1 MMIQSLCK
9 PFIKRIHFLGIGG
22 AGMSPLAELMSTL
35 GYDVSGSDRS
45 QSSASR
51 NLEKCGIRIQYSHT
65 PDFISDADLVV
76 YSSAVREDNPER
88 VYAKKNGIRV
98 MRRAEF
104 LGEIMRM
111 YFTVCISGT
120 HGKTTTTSL
129 TGTILM
135 NAGLDPTILVGGM
148 LKEKESH
155 AVIGQSSLLIAEA
168 DEYDRSFLAMY
179 PTIAVITNVDADH
192 LECYGTFDAI
202 CDAFVEFTKKIPF
215 YGAVIACSDD
225 PGVRRIL
232 PRIEARTITYGLEG
246 DADFRAAEIRYVN
259 GMPQFNVLFKG
270 KDLGKVH
277 LGIPGVHNVLNAL
290 AAIACAVEMDIS
302 VDKIAS
308 GVLSFTGVR
317 RRFEII
323 SNHNGI
329 TVVDDYAHH
338 PNEIRATLAA
348 ARKCSYSRVIA
359 VFQPHLY
366 SRTMQFMDDFAEVL
380 HIADIVIVTEIY
392 KAREDVVPGV
402 TAATIVE
409 QINKISAGKASFIPE
424 PKSIPAT
431 LKGVVTNGDGVIFMG
446 AGDIWECAA
455 ALKEAVEN
463 G

>member
-1 MMIQSLCK
+1 MIQSLCK

-22 AGMSPLAELMSTL
+22 AGMSPLAELMSKQ
-35 GYDVSGSDRS
+35 GYEVTGSDRC
-45 QSSASR
+45 QSSAAK
-51 NLEKCGIRIQYSHT
+51 NLEKCGIRIQYNHI
-65 PDFISDADLVV
+65 PNLISDAELVI

-88 VYAKKNGIRV
+88 VYSKEHGIRM

-135 NAGLDPTILVGGM
+135 NAGMDPTILVGGM

-155 AVIGQSSLLIAEA
+155 AVIGNSSLLIAEA

-179 PTIAVITNVDADH
+179 PTIAIITNVDADH
-192 LECYGTFDAI
+192 LECYGTYDAI
-202 CDAFVEFTKKIPF
+202 CDAFVEFTKKVPF

-225 PGVRRIL
+225 PGVRKIL

-246 DADFRAAEIRYVN
+246 NADFTATDVQYVN
-259 GMPQFNVLFKG
+259 GIPRFNVLFKG
-270 KDLGKVH
+270 NDLGKVQ

-290 AAIACAVEMDIS
+290 AAIACAVEMGTSVEKIS
-302 VDKIAS
+302 S
-308 GVLSFTGVR
+308 GLVSFTGVR

-323 SNHNGI
+323 SNHSNI
-329 TVVDDYAHH
+329 TIVDDYAHH

-366 SRTMQFMDDFAEVL
+366 SRTIQFMNDFAEVL
-380 HIADIVIVTEIY
+380 QVADLVYVTEIY

-409 QINKISAGKASFIPE
+409 QINSKSACTAIFIPDL
-424 PKSIPAT
+424 KNIPAS
-431 LKGVVTNGDGVIFMG
+431 LKTVIKGGDGIIFMG
-446 AGDIWECAA
+446 AGDISECAA
-455 ALKEAVEN
+455 ALKEEVQN